1 MAFGGFGSS
10 SEGGQPTAEINMI
23 PLIDVMLV
31 LLVIFIVTAPLL
43 THAVKIDLPRASS
56 SANLAQQE
64 NIQLAVRESGTLH
77 WNGEPL
83 SREEMNRRFALA
95 AQQTPQPEL
104 HLHADR
110 LTPYE
115 RVAEVMSDAAR
126 AGLHRIGFITTP
138 TRASSS

>member
-1 MAFGGFGSS
+1 MTFGGFGSS
-10 SEGGQPTAEINMI
+10 SEGSQPMAEINMI

-31 LLVIFIVTAPLL
+31 LLVIFMVTAPLL

-56 SANLAQQE
+56 HANLAQQQS
-64 NIQLAVRESGTLH
+64 IQLAVRESGELR

-83 SREEMNRRFALA
+83 SREEMTRRFVQA

-104 HLHADR
+104 HLHAAR

-126 AGLHRIGFITTP
+126 AGLHRIGFVTTP
-138 TRASSS
+138 AAGPSS